1 MNADAGAP
9 AGATTPISQPLQC
22 SYPRS
27 SPFIRGK
34 ILLPSAYPCLRRQ
47 PARPCP
53 PAPQPSTPPA
63 RQLGPPRRIDDPRL
77 PPQPCKSL
85 RRNPYAQ
92 SIRRPER
99 QTPRASDAQSIRRPE
114 HQTPRA
120 SDAQS
125 IRRSP
130 NRCPSSPPSAA
141 PRGRPTRVSPTPSR
155 SACKMHPPAAT
166 PTPRETASARP
177 PARQPAR
184 PANPYLPATTPYA
197 QRARALPPPH
207 LRALR
212 ALRGGSSF
220 LPTQAPTPALRRNA
234 RRPENRAPHT
244 TPAHDTRG
252 VPPAHHATTPPSA
265 IPVSPRTTNS

>member
-1 MNADAGAP
+1 MQARPPVPPRQSASHSNV
-9 AGATTPISQPLQC
+9 PIRVHL
-22 SYPRS
+22 RS
-27 SPFIRGK
+27 SAAKSSCLRHTLAFVANQPDLALQRRSPPRHRPASSGPPGASTT
-34 ILLPSAYPCLRRQ
+34 LVSRHSRANPSAATR
-47 PARPCP
+47 
-53 PAPQPSTPPA
+53 
-63 RQLGPPRRIDDPRL
+63 
-77 PPQPCKSL
+77 
-85 RRNPYAQ
+85 
-92 SIRRPER
+92 
-99 QTPRASDAQSIRRPE
+99 
-114 HQTPRA
+114 TPRA

-197 QRARALPPPH
+197 QRARALPSPH